1 MMPKNHMVKFNIILD
16 NNLGNKKATILTL
29 KMMIMMITVMYSIA
43 INNNNDT

>member
-16 NNLGNKKATILTL
+16 NNLGNKKATIITL
-29 KMMIMMITVMYSIA
+29 KMITMITVMYSIA